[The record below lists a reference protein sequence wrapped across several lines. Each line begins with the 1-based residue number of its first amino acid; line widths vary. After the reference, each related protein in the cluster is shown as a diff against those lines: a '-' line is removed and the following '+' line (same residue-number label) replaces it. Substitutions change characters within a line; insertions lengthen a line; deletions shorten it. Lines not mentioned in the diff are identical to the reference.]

1 MTIWIDPP
9 GWPAHGHLWSHL
21 VSDESLEELHEFAR
35 AAGLPL
41 RGFEGD
47 HYDVPDVRYAAVVGT
62 GAVPTDSKDLV
73 RRLRASGLRMQ
84 KGKGETGI
92 ARIEGVTFADG
103 SHADVD
109 LIASQ
114 RLAADGRVFAA
125 MVFVRDAEGSFAVV
139 HSIRRGQWGAPG
151 GWREGSET
159 VHDNA
164 VREVREETGLVL
176 DPAELVP
183 CGYERFHHRS
193 SGGLW
198 SPGRDL
204 LQAFRADL
212 GEVRPTLD
220 SRLDDTSDR
229 RWVTPGEFDALC
241 RGEFWW
247 PLAERVFEL
256 PAG

>member
-9 GWPAHGHLWSHL
+9 GWAAHGHLWSHL
-21 VSDESLEELHEFAR
+21 VSDESLAELHEFAR
-35 AAGLPL
+35 AGGLPP

-47 HYDVPDVRYAAVVGT
+47 HYDVPDVRYAAVVGA
-62 GAVPTDSKDLV
+62 GAVPTDSRDLV

-84 KGKGETGI
+84 KGKGETGV
-92 ARIEGVTFADG
+92 ARVEGVRFADG
-103 SHADVD
+103 SSADVD
-109 LIASQ
+109 LIASG

-159 VHDNA
+159 MHENA
-164 VREVREETGLVL
+164 VREVREETGLDL
-176 DPAELVP
+176 DPGGLVP

-193 SGGLW
+193 PDALW

-204 LQAFRADL
+204 LQAFRTDL
-212 GEVRPTLD
+212 DVVRPPLA

-229 RWVTPGEFDALC
+229 RWVTPQGFDALC

-247 PLAERVFEL
+247 PLAQRVFDL
-256 PAG
+256 DAG